1 MCLQTAQWPVAG
13 SLSGLRKEAKRRGA
27 GSAPGA
33 LPVLEGGL
41 PFAYL
46 CSAGFQALSQCS
58 NSGCKPISKGSEN
71 QGPGGPPTVPAVW
84 GRGVPS
90 RPSGCRLGPGLVWPD
105 LGRPGF
111 GDVPEMKGRRKHSGV
126 EGLGAQPQ
134 DRGSQGPERSHLRPH
149 RRTPK
154 SRTSR
159 SHGQGLQDWRKV
171 VKEVATR
178 RSLSCPLLSV

>member
-1 MCLQTAQWPVAG
+1 MVCGRRPSGGEL
-13 SLSGLRKEAKRRGA
+13 GLRLEPSRSWRVGFPLLI
-27 GSAPGA
+27 SA
-33 LPVLEGGL
+33 LPASK
-41 PFAYL
+41 PFP
-46 CSAGFQALSQCS
+46 SAATQVV
-58 NSGCKPISKGSEN
+58 N
-71 QGPGGPPTVPAVW
+71 QSAKDQRTKVPGGPPTVPAVW